1 MDMMKAPNDPREFLN
16 QYSFKDE
23 EHFYTNGSS
32 LIPVFRVEQM
42 IECYF
47 EEAFEKQI
55 PKKPEPK
62 KDASGEYYVCPIC
75 GVYQEYLT
83 DGKPP
88 YCVNCGQA
96 LDWRE
101 VEE

>member
-1 MDMMKAPNDPREFLN
+1 MKYDDAKSTFLLEHCAERCDGY
-16 QYSFKDE
+16 QKDDACE
-23 EHFYTNGSS
+23 NCEINAAIEA
-32 LIPVFRVEQM
+32 LNKQM
-42 IECYF
+42 
-47 EEAFEKQI
+47 
-55 PKKPEPK
+55 PKKPK
-62 KDASGEYYVCPIC
+62 LKGEYYICPVC

-96 LDWRE
+96 LDWQE

>member
-1 MDMMKAPNDPREFLN
+1 MKYDDAKSTFLLEHCAERCDGY
-16 QYSFKDE
+16 QKDDTCE
-23 EHFYTNGSS
+23 TCEINFA
-32 LIPVFRVEQM
+32 IKA
-42 IECYF
+42 ID
-47 EEAFEKQI
+47 KKI

-62 KDASGEYYVCPIC
+62 EDASGEYYVCPIC

-96 LDWRE
+96 LDWQE

>member
-1 MDMMKAPNDPREFLN
+1 MKYDDAKSTFLLEHCAERCEGYQNDDTCKNCEIN
-16 QYSFKDE
+16 VAIKAID
-23 EHFYTNGSS
+23 
-32 LIPVFRVEQM
+32 
-42 IECYF
+42 
-47 EEAFEKQI
+47 KQI

-96 LDWRE
+96 LDWQE

>member
-1 MDMMKAPNDPREFLN
+1 MKPEDAKAIFLLEHCAERCEGYQNDDACEN
-16 QYSFKDE
+16 CEINAAIKAID
-23 EHFYTNGSS
+23 
-32 LIPVFRVEQM
+32 
-42 IECYF
+42 
-47 EEAFEKQI
+47 KQI

-96 LDWRE
+96 LDWQE

>member
-1 MDMMKAPNDPREFLN
+1 MNLKEVIKTLEVAKAEVEWNYPMDYAVAIDEAIKAID
-16 QYSFKDE
+16 
-23 EHFYTNGSS
+23 
-32 LIPVFRVEQM
+32 
-42 IECYF
+42 
-47 EEAFEKQI
+47 KQI

-96 LDWRE
+96 LDWQE

>member
-1 MDMMKAPNDPREFLN
+1 MKSEDARATFLLEHCAERCDGY
-16 QYSFKDE
+16 QKDDTCE
-23 EHFYTNGSS
+23 TCEINFA
-32 LIPVFRVEQM
+32 IKA
-42 IECYF
+42 ID
-47 EEAFEKQI
+47 KQI
-55 PKKPEPK
+55 PKKPEIK
-62 KDASGEYYVCPIC
+62 GEYYVCPIC

-96 LDWRE
+96 LDWQE